1 MRFLPIKRLSVTGE
15 TPVLRLSQVPRIKMA
30 KMRNELIHE
39 YFGVDF
45 EVLWKT
51 LHQDLPPVRDV
62 VARILKDLEQAPKD

>member
-1 MRFLPIKRLSVTGE
+1 LPIKRLSVTGE